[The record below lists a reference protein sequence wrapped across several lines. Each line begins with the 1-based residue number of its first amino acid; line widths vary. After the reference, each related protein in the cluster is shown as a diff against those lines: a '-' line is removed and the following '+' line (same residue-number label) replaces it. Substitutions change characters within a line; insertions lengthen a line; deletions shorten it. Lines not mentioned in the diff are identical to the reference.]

1 MKPIYAIHVF
11 EFFKCM
17 YSLPIFQTGQEFL
30 FEVSCSFWSWHPSM
44 CQSNRTLHSQPSV
57 CLSKLAIIIISKILQ
72 CLPETWKC
80 IANAEIGQIS
90 IKTKIRVSTQGQH
103 WVIESDNHLFV
114 LQKGKYSFALPA
126 TPIVCKK
133 HEIQLFRRNNTLGYF
148 KGW

>member
-1 MKPIYAIHVF
+1 
-11 EFFKCM
+11 M

-44 CQSNRTLHSQPSV
+44 CQSNHTLHSQPSV

-72 CLPETWKC
+72 CLPEMWKC
-80 IANAEIGQIS
+80 IANAEIGQIP

-103 WVIESDNHLFV
+103 WVIESNNRLFV
-114 LQKGKYSFALPA
+114 LQKRKYSFALPA

-133 HEIQLFRRNNTLGYF
+133 HEIRLFR
-148 KGW
+148 